1 MGCPPSP
8 RFTRVLAGERAVL
21 HGGALTWSGHL
32 IMSRVSAGVL
42 QSALN
47 AYPCGPQ
54 LLLLSIQT
62 VITVTLFRSSLTS
75 DSRVDPQAVPPAP
88 GPSPVCLLERALGR
102 CLLLKQGCLAA
113 GRPCRTAAP
122 STRVSESLAAAGII
136 RLPLMRDGSHANAY
150 LSKEDFQME
159 TGREGRQHPRLRRIT
174 ADLSAS
180 LLHITTRICCRGW

>member
-1 MGCPPSP
+1 MVRAPDHVKGVRRSAAVRLECLSVWAAAFITLYPNCHDCYSFSIVLDQRWP
-8 RFTRVLAGERAVL
+8 R
-21 HGGALTWSGHL
+21 
-32 IMSRVSAGVL
+32 
-42 QSALN
+42 
-47 AYPCGPQ
+47 
-54 LLLLSIQT
+54 
-62 VITVTLFRSSLTS
+62 RSS
-75 DSRVDPQAVPPAP
+75 SRAA
-88 GPSPVCLLERALGR
+88 GSWAESCLPLGALGR